1 MVLINNFKIE
11 GVYMRGIV
19 LEKGEKYYTYI
30 KKYFYAI
37 NNKQKDYNWLISD
50 MNCYPQSKK
59 YDELFS
65 KEYCWISGKNLTE
78 IIDNE
83 DFLWIWGVF
92 SGFHQN
98 ISKEEVLEY
107 ELPFADGYKGFW
119 NNPISIQHPLAD
131 IELVCWDGNFFLLIS
146 KDDYI
151 IEEFQKHF
159 PLSEDLK
166 IYNERE

>member
-1 MVLINNFKIE
+1 M
-11 GVYMRGIV
+11 
-19 LEKGEKYYTYI
+19 
-30 KKYFYAI
+30 
-37 NNKQKDYNWLISD
+37 
-50 MNCYPQSKK
+50 
-59 YDELFS
+59 
-65 KEYCWISGKNLTE
+65 
-78 IIDNE
+78 
-83 DFLWIWGVF
+83 F